1 MNKTER
7 TELLDYFTKLE
18 DLLTSGRV
26 AAGVESVQRMRK
38 ALQAQASRER
48 EAAEQR
54 AEHIKEARRR
64 NGYDGAPPA

>member
-26 AAGVESVQRMRK
+26 AAGVESVQRMRQ
-38 ALQAQASRER
+38 ALQVQASRER

-54 AEHIKEARRR
+54 AERIKDARRR

>member
-1 MNKTER
+1 MKQSER

-26 AAGVESVQRMRK
+26 VAGIESVQRMRQ
-38 ALQAQASRER
+38 ALQVQASRER
-48 EAAEQR
+48 EAVEQR